1 MKWYNLTEREVPKSV
16 LAKQPAAMT
25 IQKFPEHWEDWFFK
39 EEDSEMTLQKLVNR
53 SMDLY
58 LKDKKYKKLIT
69 EHEELVESG
78 SSL

>member
-1 MKWYNLTEREVPKSV
+1 MDITKLTSV
-16 LAKQPAAMT
+16 KILNELYD
-25 IQKFPEHWEDWFFK
+25 KFKD
-39 EEDSEMTLQKLVNR
+39 EESEMTLQKLVNR

-69 EHEELVESG
+69 EHDELIDSG

>member
-1 MKWYNLTEREVPKSV
+1 MIFIYSMDITMLTSV
-16 LAKQPAAMT
+16 KIL
-25 IQKFPEHWEDWFFK
+25 IELYEKFKD
-39 EEDSEMTLQKLVNR
+39 EDSEMTLQKLVNR

-58 LKDKKYKKLIT
+58 LKDEEYKKLIT

>member
-1 MKWYNLTEREVPKSV
+1 MIFIYSMDITKLTSV
-16 LAKQPAAMT
+16 KILEELYEK
-25 IQKFPEHWEDWFFK
+25 FK

-58 LKDKKYKKLIT
+58 LKDKEYKKLIT
-69 EHEELVESG
+69 GHEELIESG